1 MPIRSIILAMNIPL
15 LKVLSEVTGVPGREE
30 RVREIVERELR
41 GLVDEVREDAL
52 GNLIALKRATL
63 KTKKTSS
70 VRKVMLSAHMDEI
83 GFIVKFL
90 DEKGFLRV
98 QQLGGFD
105 ARNLFARQVVVCT
118 KDGDLPGILQPSGR
132 PIHISTLE
140 DRSKNPEIRQFFV
153 DTGLSGDEVKQKVRV
168 GDPVGL
174 TQTFREVGAYVA
186 GKSLDDRASVWV
198 LLETLRALKGKQHSD
213 DIYAVFSVQEEIGL
227 RGAIVAAYSIE
238 PDIGIGLDTTLAVD
252 IPDVKSD
259 ESVTV
264 TGNGVG
270 IKVFDSS
277 MVATHWLVEEF
288 ANLAEKK
295 KIKYQLEVLPLGG
308 TDAGAIQRSRAG
320 VASITLSLPS
330 RYVHTV
336 QETVHKDDLAAE
348 LKLLVAWLTK

>member
-1 MPIRSIILAMNIPL
+1 MNIPL

-30 RVREIVERELR
+30 RVREIVRLELK
-41 GLVDEVREDAL
+41 GLVDEIREDAL
-52 GNLIALKRATL
+52 GNLIALKRATV
-63 KTKKTSS
+63 KPKKNSS
-70 VRKVMLSAHMDEI
+70 ARKVMLSAHMDEI
-83 GFIVKFL
+83 GFMVKYI
-90 DEKGFLRV
+90 DDKGFLRV

-105 ARNLFARQVVVCT
+105 ARNLFARQVVVCA

-132 PIHISTLE
+132 PIHISSLE
-140 DRSKNPEIRQFFV
+140 DRAKNPEIKQFFV
-153 DTGLSGDEVKQKVRV
+153 DTGLSASEVKQKVRI

-186 GKSLDDRASVWV
+186 GKCLDDRIWVFV
-198 LLETLRALKGKQHSD
+198 LLETLKALKGKQHKD

-227 RGAIVAAYSIE
+227 RGAVVAAYGIE

-252 IPDVKSD
+252 IPGVEKD

-288 ANLAEKK
+288 ADLADQK

-308 TDAGAIQRSRAG
+308 TDAGAIQRSRSG
-320 VASITLSLPS
+320 TASITLSLPS

-336 QETVHKDDLAAE
+336 QETVHKDDLDAA
-348 LKLLVAWLTK
+348 LKLLTAWLVQ

>member
-1 MPIRSIILAMNIPL
+1 MMVMNIPL
-15 LKVLSEVTGVPGREE
+15 LKTLSEVTGVPGREE
-30 RVREIVERELR
+30 RVREIVRLELK
-41 GLVDEVREDAL
+41 GLVDEIREDAL
-52 GNLIALKRATL
+52 GNLIALKRATV
-63 KTKKTSS
+63 KPKKNA
-70 VRKVMLSAHMDEI
+70 VARKVMLSAHMDEI
-83 GFIVKFL
+83 GFMVKYI
-90 DEKGFLRV
+90 DDKGFLRV

-105 ARNLFARQVVVCT
+105 ARNLFARQVVVCA
-118 KDGDLPGILQPSGR
+118 KNGDLPGILQPSGR
-132 PIHISTLE
+132 PVHISNAEERT
-140 DRSKNPEIRQFFV
+140 KNPEIKQFFV
-153 DTGLSGDEVKQKVRV
+153 DTGLSVEQVKEKIRI

-174 TQTFREVGAYVA
+174 TQTFREIGAYVA
-186 GKSLDDRASVWV
+186 GKCLDDRIWVFV
-198 LLETLRALKGKQHSD
+198 LLETLKALKGKQHKD

-227 RGAIVAAYSIE
+227 RGAVVAAYGIE

-252 IPDVKSD
+252 IPGVEKD

-288 ANLAEKK
+288 AGLADQK

-308 TDAGAIQRSRAG
+308 TDAGAIQRSRSG

-336 QETVHKDDLAAE
+336 QETVHKDDLSAA
-348 LKLLVAWLTK
+348 LKLLTAWLSQ

>member
-1 MPIRSIILAMNIPL
+1 MNISL
-15 LKVLSEVTGVPGREE
+15 LKTLSEVTGVPGREE
-30 RVREIVERELR
+30 RVREIVRLELK
-41 GLVDEVREDAL
+41 GLVDEIREDAL
-52 GNLIALKRATL
+52 GNLIALKRATV
-63 KTKKTSS
+63 KPKKN
-70 VRKVMLSAHMDEI
+70 VPARKVMLSAHMDEI
-83 GFIVKFL
+83 GFMVKYI
-90 DEKGFLRV
+90 DDKGFLRV

-105 ARNLFARQVVVCT
+105 ARNLFARQVVVCA
-118 KDGDLPGILQPSGR
+118 KDGDLPGILQPAGR
-132 PIHISTLE
+132 PVHISSAE
-140 DRSKNPEIRQFFV
+140 ERSKNPEIKQFFV
-153 DTGLSGDEVKQKVRV
+153 DTGLSADEVKAKVRI

-186 GKSLDDRASVWV
+186 GKCLDDRIWVFV
-198 LLETLRALKGKQHSD
+198 LLETLKALKGKQHKD

-227 RGAIVAAYSIE
+227 RGAVVAAYGIE

-252 IPDVKSD
+252 IPGVEKD

-288 ANLAEKK
+288 AGLADQK

-308 TDAGAIQRSRAG
+308 TDAGAIQRSRSG

-336 QETVHKDDLAAE
+336 QETVHKDDLSAA
-348 LKLLVAWLTK
+348 LKLLTAWLSQ

>member
-1 MPIRSIILAMNIPL
+1 MAAMNIAL
-15 LKVLSEVTGVPGREE
+15 LKTLSEVTGVPGREE
-30 RVREIVERELR
+30 RVREIVQRELK
-41 GLVDEVREDAL
+41 GLVDEVRIDAL
-52 GNLIALKRATL
+52 GNLIALKHATV
-63 KTKKTSS
+63 KPKKSSS

-83 GFIVKFL
+83 GFMVKFI
-90 DEKGFLRV
+90 DDKGFLRV

-105 ARNLFARQVVVCT
+105 ARNLFARQVVVCS
-118 KDGDLPGILQPSGR
+118 KDGDLPGILQPAGR
-132 PIHISTLE
+132 PIHISSAE
-140 DRSKNPEIRQFFV
+140 ERAKNPEIKQFFV
-153 DTGLSGDEVKQKVRV
+153 DTGLSADEVKKKVRI

-186 GKSLDDRASVWV
+186 GKCLDDRIWVFV
-198 LLETLRALKGKQHSD
+198 LLETLKALKGKQHKD

-227 RGAIVAAYSIE
+227 RGAVVAAYGIE

-252 IPDVKSD
+252 IPGVEKD

-288 ANLAEKK
+288 AGLADQK

-320 VASITLSLPS
+320 AASITLSLPS

-336 QETVHKDDLAAE
+336 QETVHKDDLAAA
-348 LKLLVAWLTK
+348 LALLTAWLIQ

>member
-1 MPIRSIILAMNIPL
+1 MGTMNIPL
-15 LKVLSEVTGVPGREE
+15 LKILSEVTGVPGREE
-30 RVREIVERELR
+30 RVREIVQRELK
-41 GLVDEVREDAL
+41 GLVDEVRIDAL
-52 GNLIALKRATL
+52 GNLIALKRATV
-63 KTKKTSS
+63 KPKKNSS

-83 GFIVKFL
+83 GFMVKFI
-90 DEKGFLRV
+90 DDKGFLRV

-105 ARNLFARQVVVCT
+105 PRNLFARQVVVCS

-132 PIHISTLE
+132 PIHISSTE
-140 DRSKNPEIRQFFV
+140 DRAKNPEIKQFFV
-153 DTGLSGDEVKQKVRV
+153 DTGLSPDEVKKKVRI

-186 GKSLDDRASVWV
+186 GKCLDDRIWVFV
-198 LLETLRALKGKQHSD
+198 LLETLKALKGKQHKD

-227 RGAIVAAYSIE
+227 RGAVVAAYGIE

-252 IPDVKSD
+252 IPGVGNE
-259 ESVTV
+259 ESVTI
-264 TGNGVG
+264 TGDGVG

-288 ANLAEKK
+288 SGLADKK

-308 TDAGAIQRSRAG
+308 TDAGAIQRSRTG
-320 VASITLSLPS
+320 VSSITLSLPS

-336 QETVHKDDLAAE
+336 QETVHKDDLSAA
-348 LKLLVAWLTK
+348 LKLLTAWLTQ

>member
-1 MPIRSIILAMNIPL
+1 MNIPL

-30 RVREIVERELR
+30 RVREIVQRELK
-41 GLVDEVREDAL
+41 GLVDEIREDAL
-52 GNLIALKRATL
+52 GNLIALKRATV
-63 KTKKTSS
+63 KPKKNSS

-83 GFIVKFL
+83 GFMVKFI
-90 DEKGFLRV
+90 DDKGFLRV

-105 ARNLFARQVVVCT
+105 ARNLFARQVVVCG
-118 KDGDLPGILQPSGR
+118 KDGDLPGILQPAGR
-132 PIHISTLE
+132 PIHISSAE
-140 DRSKNPEIRQFFV
+140 DRAKNPEIKQFFV
-153 DTGLSGDEVKQKVRV
+153 DIGLSVDEVKQKVRI

-186 GKSLDDRASVWV
+186 GKCLDDRIWVFV
-198 LLETLRALKGKQHSD
+198 LLETLKALKGKQHKD

-227 RGAIVAAYSIE
+227 RGAVVAAYGIE

-252 IPDVKSD
+252 IPGVGND

-288 ANLAEKK
+288 SQLADKK

-308 TDAGAIQRSRAG
+308 TDAGAIQRSRSG

-336 QETVHKDDLAAE
+336 QETVHKDDLSAA
-348 LKLLVAWLTK
+348 LKLLTAWLSQ

>member
-1 MPIRSIILAMNIPL
+1 MNIPL
-15 LKVLSEVTGVPGREE
+15 LKVLSEVTGVSGREE
-30 RVREIVERELR
+30 RVREIVQRELK
-41 GLVDEVREDAL
+41 GLVDEVRIDAM
-52 GNLIALKRATL
+52 GNLIALKRATV
-63 KTKKTSS
+63 KTKKASS
-70 VRKVMLSAHMDEI
+70 ARKVMLSAHMDEI
-83 GFIVKFL
+83 GFMVKFI
-90 DEKGFLRV
+90 DDKGFLRV

-105 ARNLFARQVVVCT
+105 PRNLFARQVVVCG

-132 PIHISTLE
+132 PIHISSAE
-140 DRSKNPEIRQFFV
+140 DRAKNPEIKQFFV
-153 DTGLSGDEVKQKVRV
+153 DTGLSAEEVKKKVRI

-186 GKSLDDRASVWV
+186 GKCLDDRIWVFV
-198 LLETLRALKGKQHSD
+198 LLETLKALKGKQHKD

-227 RGAIVAAYSIE
+227 RGAVVAAYGIE

-252 IPDVKSD
+252 IPGVGSE

-277 MVATHWLVEEF
+277 MVSTHWLVEEF
-288 ANLAEKK
+288 SQLAEKK

-320 VASITLSLPS
+320 AASITLSLPS

-336 QETVHKDDLAAE
+336 QESVHKDDLSAA
-348 LKLLVAWLTK
+348 LKLLTAWLTL

>member
-1 MPIRSIILAMNIPL
+1 MAAMNIAL
-15 LKVLSEVTGVPGREE
+15 LKTLSEVTGVPGREE
-30 RVREIVERELR
+30 RVREIVRLELK
-41 GLVDEVREDAL
+41 GLVDEIREDAL
-52 GNLIALKRATL
+52 GNLIALKRATV
-63 KTKKTSS
+63 KAKKSSS

-83 GFIVKFL
+83 GFMVKFI
-90 DEKGFLRV
+90 DDKGFLRV

-105 ARNLFARQVVVCT
+105 ARNLFARQVVVCS

-132 PIHISTLE
+132 PIHISSAE
-140 DRSKNPEIRQFFV
+140 ERGKNPEIKQFFV
-153 DTGLSGDEVKQKVRV
+153 DTGLSAIEVKKKVRI

-186 GKSLDDRASVWV
+186 GKCLDDRIWVFV
-198 LLETLRALKGKQHSD
+198 LLETLKALKGKQHQD

-227 RGAIVAAYSIE
+227 RGAVVAAYGIE

-252 IPDVKSD
+252 IPGVEKD

-288 ANLAEKK
+288 AGLADQK

-336 QETVHKDDLAAE
+336 QETVHKDDLSAA
-348 LKLLVAWLTK
+348 LKLLTAWLIQ